1 MGSHYHSIYIV
12 MLSAPLQPFLSLR
25 VLARTHTLSVLYKV
39 NRLQSCLIDGHP
51 MTYVLICTVG
61 CRQQSQHNSQS
72 LEFRNF
78 VKRAACSMRH
88 RLRPLGAS
96 N

>member
-51 MTYVLICTVG
+51 MTYVLIDLY
-61 CRQQSQHNSQS
+61 CRLQAAKPTQQSKSG
-72 LEFRNF
+72 
-78 VKRAACSMRH
+78 V
-88 RLRPLGAS
+88 
-96 N
+96 